1 MFNLGSL
8 LVEEVV
14 GSFLTSSSNF
24 WLTISSAVLFLDLR
38 LVCRVIGNLT
48 KGFSKD
54 WMGCLTRFPNWGIAL
69 ASNLSSILSSCF
81 PMTSKHWLL

>member
-1 MFNLGSL
+1 MANWVSNMGSL

-24 WLTISSAVLFLDLR
+24 QLTISNAVLSLDLT
-38 LVCRVIGNLT
+38 LVCLVTGNLT

-54 WMGCLTRFPNWGIAL
+54 EMDLVRFPD
-69 ASNLSSILSSCF
+69 
-81 PMTSKHWLL
+81 